1 MKQLEDA
8 YFHISSLWCSHNED
22 IVICSFPYRDQSRGR
37 LPWLSIWGKTTN
49 PIMPLPLGAMS
60 VALRVLQCL
69 MGFVVPPQQLELPSP
84 GLFPRTGLALL
95 LI

>member
-69 MGFVVPPQQLELPSP
+69 MGFVVPPNSWSCFPPDSSLELV
-84 GLFPRTGLALL
+84 
-95 LI
+95 